1 MINVTG
7 LWLNKDKN
15 GRTYMSGTMGG
26 ARVLIFKNE
35 KKQEGSKQ
43 PDYNLVFAEN
53 KLKEK
58 ISAPQTPDYETLNN
72 NPFAGEGIPF

>member
-15 GRTYMSGTMGG
+15 GKTYMSGSMGG
-26 ARVLIFKNE
+26 VRVLVYKNE
-35 KKQEGSKQ
+35 RKSEDKH

-53 KLKEK
+53 KKRDVGNE
-58 ISAPQTPDYETLNN
+58 PEDVTP
-72 NPFAGEGIPF
+72 F